1 MSDKGCKM
9 KKLILAAVFS
19 VVSFNVSAELC
30 GNLAHHAEVTMVSH
44 QAGVSLAS
52 ALEIAADVYGEESEE
67 YLGLRKM
74 IIRAYSEPRYLT
86 EERKKMMV
94 NNFRDEIH
102 VECLK
107 GEFK

>member
-1 MSDKGCKM
+1 M
-9 KKLILAAVFS
+9 KKIILVVVFS
-19 VVSFNVSAELC
+19 LLSFNAAAELC
-30 GNLAHHAEVTMVSH
+30 GNLAYHAEVTMKSH

-52 ALEIAADVYGEESEE
+52 SLEVAAGVYGEESEE
-67 YLGLRKM
+67 YPGLRKM
-74 IIRAYSEPRYLT
+74 IIRAYSGPRYLT

>member
-1 MSDKGCKM
+1 M
-9 KKLILAAVFS
+9 KKLILAVVFS
-19 VVSFNVSAELC
+19 LLSFNAAAELC
-30 GNLAHHAEVTMVSH
+30 GNLAYHAEVTMKSH

-52 ALEIAADVYGEESEE
+52 SLEVAADVYGEESEE